1 MARSSG
7 TRPKGSGIPAKGKGW
22 GGPAKGASASRIKP
36 GDPDGI
42 QAMANDADIKAR
54 NAERNERL
62 KDHLYTLATTAQN
75 EHAQIAAAQ
84 AWLDRDEGKPISR
97 SVTAT
102 VDDVSQLSDLELAA
116 EIARLKRELGE
127 DAPRAG
133 EAAAGEQV
141 SDVPPIH

>member
-42 QAMANDADIKAR
+42 AAMGNDPDMRAR
-54 NAERNERL
+54 NAERNARL
-62 KDHLYTLATTAQN
+62 KDHLFNLAISAEN

-127 DAPRAG
+127 GAPGAG
-133 EAAAGEQV
+133 EAAAGEQA
-141 SDVPPIH
+141 SGVPPIH